1 MRLRRQIRNRTK
13 RKKKGPIDLDIT
25 SLLDVLVIMLIFL
38 LKSYNT
44 SSVTL
49 SIPEGIKLPTS
60 TSQNLS
66 TAGVMIQVSES
77 NIWVDSKNV
86 LDSSQAPKRLYDQG
100 KRRIIPLY
108 NELVRKRQEI
118 QAIAKATKNAKK
130 FSGVANLIV
139 DKSLKYSYLK
149 KLMYTCAVAGYK
161 QYKFVVLSE
170 DI

>member
-1 MRLRRQIRNRTK
+1 MRSSRQIRNRRK
-13 RKKKGPIDLDIT
+13 RAKKELIDLDIT
-25 SLLDVLVIMLIFL
+25 SLLDILVILLIFL

-44 SSVTL
+44 SNVTMTV
-49 SIPEGIKLPTS
+49 PDGIILPTS
-60 TSQNLS
+60 TSQSINTL
-66 TAGVMIQVSES
+66 GVMIQVSPS
-77 NIWVDSKNV
+77 KIWVDDKEV

-108 NELVRKRQEI
+108 NELVKKKQEV
-118 QAIAKATKNAKK
+118 QAIAKASKNAKP

-161 QYKFVVLSE
+161 QYKFVVLGQE
-170 DI
+170 